1 MSHPVRL
8 VSIGIARTD
17 GDGAEETGGLAGRLS
32 GALSAVSR
40 DGAQVRLAHGIEEAT
55 LIAAYDALR
64 LAGVRTP
71 LGTEE
76 IGVALGVEEGIDGIK
91 AQYYREIVKDGP
103 LGASPIVFPLTTPN
117 TVAARISI
125 ALDLRGEIVTM
136 CGGTLSGAHAL
147 GRAMEALR
155 EGRSPA
161 MLAGGATSVEREFL
175 DALSLVGGFEGGAPG
190 CAACLFL
197 LRAPGSADAGSV
209 AGQILGYSEAVGA
222 HDVRD
227 AVEACLQDAA
237 LAPSQVRSV
246 RVASAL
252 DPRVVGRVDLRGGCR
267 RADAL
272 ALRPR
277 GWHSASFP
285 LAVAE
290 AIGQAADG
298 PREPT
303 LVVGS
308 DCLVGAAAAV
318 VRGGGC

>member
-17 GDGAEETGGLAGRLS
+17 GDGAGVNGGLAGRLS

-71 LGTEE
+71 LGTAE

-91 AQYYREIVKDGP
+91 AQYYREVVKDGP

-125 ALDLRGEIVTM
+125 AFDLRGEIVTM

-155 EGRSPA
+155 EGRSSA
-161 MLAGGATSVEREFL
+161 MLAGGTTSVEREFL

-197 LRAPGSADAGSV
+197 LRAPGSADVGSV

-252 DPRVVGRVDLRGGCR
+252 DPRVLVESVCGVGVDAPMR
-267 RADAL
+267 RSPSA
-272 ALRPR
+272 R
-277 GWHSASFP
+277 WYSASFP